1 MSAATQTKIFGLRLG
16 IDPKWIVAG
25 LLVLAALLYWYSS
38 RGDEETGS
46 SSGTAVS
53 RAEAPAASSTLPG
66 GRARVRRRVASND
79 KGTLRIRDIDATH
92 GDVDPTL
99 RLELISRL
107 QKLKQ
112 PAAGRSL
119 FEIGPAAQGPLGP
132 NGMPSVAKSPL
143 IPTMRPPTRPAP
155 TGAMDLSVNI
165 PFKFY
170 GFVRPATKGESNRGL
185 FLENDN
191 ILVAAEGEVIDHHF
205 LVVELT
211 PNSARIED
219 TNLKQ
224 GRTIQLVPEAMQP

>member
-1 MSAATQTKIFGLRLG
+1 MSAATQTKIFGFRLG
-16 IDPKWIVAG
+16 VDPKWIVAG

-38 RGDEETGS
+38 RGDEETGP
-46 SSGTAVS
+46 SSGAAAS
-53 RAEAPAASSTLPG
+53 RADVPATASTLPG
-66 GRARVRRRVASND
+66 GRARVRRRAVSND
-79 KGTLRIRDIDATH
+79 NGALRIRDIDATH

-107 QKLKQ
+107 QNLKQ
-112 PAAGRSL
+112 PPVGRSL

-132 NGMPSVAKSPL
+132 NGMPAVAKGPI
-143 IPTMRPPTRPAP
+143 IPVMRQQTRLPP
-155 TGAMDLSVNI
+155 GGMDLSVNI

-170 GFVRPATKGESNRGL
+170 GFVRPAAQGESNRGL

-191 ILVAAEGEVIDHHF
+191 VLVASEGEVLDNHF

-219 TNLKQ
+219 TNVKQ
-224 GRTIQLVPEAMQP
+224 GRTIQLVPETVQQ